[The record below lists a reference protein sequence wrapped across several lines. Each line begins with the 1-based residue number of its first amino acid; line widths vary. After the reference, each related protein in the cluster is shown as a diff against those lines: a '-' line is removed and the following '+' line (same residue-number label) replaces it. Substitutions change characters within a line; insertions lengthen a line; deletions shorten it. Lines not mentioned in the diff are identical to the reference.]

1 MLRKIIK
8 TIIGWAKE
16 LWELLKVISDIA
28 PGQTTTSHRN
38 QNITTNTR
46 RNALHDW
53 RTSEALSEVQRHRY
67 IELDGYAENLRI
79 DRSGRYDL
87 NQLAKFAENFVYVST
102 EAIDEFIDESINYKC
117 SIVDDVEVL
126 WVPKGDCIE
135 WAYNQYSALADLL

>member
-28 PGQTTTSHRN
+28 STQTTTSNRN
-38 QNITTNTR
+38 HSTTTHTR

-53 RTSEALSEVQRHRY
+53 RSSEALSEVARHRY
-67 IELDGYAENLRI
+67 IELDGYADNLRI

-87 NQLAKFAENFVYVST
+87 NQLAKFAENFVYVSS

>member
-8 TIIGWAKE
+8 TIIGWVKE

-28 PGQTTTSHRN
+28 PSQTTTSHRN
-38 QNITTNTR
+38 HLVVTNTR
-46 RNALHDW
+46 KNALHDW
-53 RTSEALSEVQRHRY
+53 RSSERLSEVERHRY

-87 NQLAKFAENFVYVST
+87 KQLAKFTENFVYVSH
-102 EAIDEFIDESINYKC
+102 EDIDEFIDESINYKC